1 MSASA
6 RPAAMR
12 RQTPFTLLAVA
23 IVIAATGAVVAVRS
37 SASAQAPG
45 THTVTFSEL
54 DKGSTFKQIRN
65 TKTKSQRTNSLGD
78 MLVFA
83 NPIADTA
90 GRRVGKLHVSC
101 TTTVGSRVF
110 TTSTLTCL
118 AVAALGDGTITITAL
133 TKPGATTT
141 SGAVTGGTGAYA
153 GARGA
158 FVSHST
164 KTGADDTVTL
174 LP

>member
-1 MSASA
+1 MSAAA

-12 RQTPFTLLAVA
+12 RQTPLTLLAV
-23 IVIAATGAVVAVRS
+23 VIILAATTAVVAVRS
-37 SASAQAPG
+37 SASAQNPG
-45 THTVTFSEL
+45 TRTVTFSEL

-83 NPIADTA
+83 NPIADAA
-90 GRRVGKLHVSC
+90 GQRAGKLHVSC

-118 AVAALGDGTITITAL
+118 AVAALRDGTITITTL

-158 FVSHST
+158 FVSRHTNS
-164 KTGADDTVTL
+164 GADDTVTL